1 MPEYIDH
8 RTGRGVRQLPWE
20 QADPAVYEIIVE
32 GDVVG
37 HLAYDDGWVWL
48 NDGPGSTV
56 DRTHRLSLNDEA
68 ELEFEFGFEPD
79 TLTRFADYV
88 RKGVS

>member
-1 MPEYIDH
+1 MLEYIDH
-8 RTGRGVRQLPWE
+8 RTGRGIRQLPWE

-37 HLAYDDGWVWL
+37 HLSYDDGWRWL
-48 NDGPGSTV
+48 PDGPGTRFT
-56 DRTHRLSLNDEA
+56 DAHLLSLNDEA